1 VRRIFVRLAILVT
14 VLVGL
19 SILWIAAGRQIS
31 LAIDRFK
38 TIETRSIPIKT
49 INYEGSGTD
58 GTLHFGDLA
67 LSLTSPQSDPRLS
80 IGTTKDNQLALSFV
94 GKVFP
99 FGPLRDNS
107 ENLATDA
114 PADDRATISLRHSL
128 VAWPTPFDF
137 NFMTGQSPAWRRNLY
152 HELHW
157 EKPNGSKLEMVWRYE
172 EYLYSGNGWVGAPMT
187 RENSTGLIR
196 VEISNPV
203 R

>member
-137 NFMTGQSPAWRRNLY
+137 NFMTGQSPAWRRNLA
-152 HELHW
+152 
-157 EKPNGSKLEMVWRYE
+157 R
-172 EYLYSGNGWVGAPMT
+172 
-187 RENSTGLIR
+187 R
-196 VEISNPV
+196 
-203 R
+203 